1 MFLSFI
7 LASLSLAAP
16 EMIPIEDID
25 LKGRAAP
32 SFSLPLFE
40 GGTVDLEKL
49 RGKPVVLSFWAS
61 WCGPCRFELP
71 ELSRIKPLYP
81 DVHFLAVNV
90 DRDKKSAQRFL
101 SKVKFSLPIAWDNE
115 ALILGEYAVISM
127 PTMVLIDEK
136 GTVQYT
142 KVGYSREKKLVEL
155 EGKIKELLK

>member
-1 MFLSFI
+1 MFLSFV
-7 LASLSLAAP
+7 LTALSMAQP
-16 EMIPIEDID
+16 EMIPIEDTD

-32 SFSLPLFE
+32 VFSLPLFE
-40 GGTVDLEKL
+40 GGNIELEKL

-90 DRDKKSAQRFL
+90 DRDKKAAQRFL
-101 SKVKFSLPIAWDNE
+101 SRVKFSLPIAWDNQ
-115 ALILGEYAVISM
+115 ALTLGEYSVISM

-136 GTVQYT
+136 GTVQYV